1 MLVGSMKIELPSK
14 TCNGSSKNKELHLFA
29 NKDVSG
35 CQLVGKHVNERL
47 AALWTACSAPTAQ
60 HKSILCSAVNVLSG
74 YTCHNPWFHLEKYVS
89 WGLKKE
95 QQAYRDALQFDY
107 T

>member
-47 AALWTACSAPTAQ
+47 AALWTAC
-60 HKSILCSAVNVLSG
+60 
-74 YTCHNPWFHLEKYVS
+74 
-89 WGLKKE
+89 
-95 QQAYRDALQFDY
+95 
-107 T
+107 